1 MRPTTPKPES
11 LAVEARRA
19 PALATLRRRVT
30 EERSRGTEERGTEE
44 QRNRGTE
51 ERITKTVPSGA
62 VVPCSAPPFSK
73 SCSTGTRARGHAY
86 ERKVGKF
93 LRRAC
98 DAAGWKLWDHQWF
111 EYKNK
116 EEKEEKVCHFQP
128 DFIIERPGQ
137 DGILI
142 EVKLTYIDT
151 KEQLNKYLKFLGI
164 FGINCF
170 PVTIVRNLVP
180 GIPEYINNFNE
191 IKPNSVLHLWM

>member
-1 MRPTTPKPES
+1 MLPTTKPES

-30 EERSRGTEERGTEE
+30 EERGRGTEERGTEE
-44 QRNRGTE
+44 
-51 ERITKTVPSGA
+51 RIIKTVPAGA

-73 SCSTGTRARGHAY
+73 SCSTGTRARGFAY

-111 EYKNK
+111 EYKNKEEK

>member
-1 MRPTTPKPES
+1 MFQTTPKPEK

-19 PALATLRRRVT
+19 PALAALRRRVT
-30 EERSRGTEERGTEE
+30 EERGRGTEERGTEE
-44 QRNRGTE
+44 
-51 ERITKTVPSGA
+51 RIAKTVPSGV
-62 VVPCSAPPFSK
+62 VVPCPAPPFSK
-73 SCSTGTRARGHAY
+73 SCSTGTRARGHTY

-111 EYKNK
+111 EYKK
-116 EEKEEKVCHFQP
+116 AEKAEKAEKVYHFQP

-137 DGILI
+137 EGILV
-142 EVKLTYIDT
+142 EVKLTYVDT
-151 KEQLNKYLKFLGI
+151 KEQLNKYLNYLGI

>member
-1 MRPTTPKPES
+1 MLPTTKPES

-19 PALATLRRRVT
+19 PALAALRLRVT
-30 EERSRGTEERGTEE
+30 GERGRGIEE

-51 ERITKTVPSGA
+51 ERITKIVPSGA

-73 SCSTGTRARGHAY
+73 SCSTGTRARGLAY

>member
-1 MRPTTPKPES
+1 MNVNLEI
-11 LAVEARRA
+11 EMRRA
-19 PALATLRRRVT
+19 PALAALRARQRPLVT
-30 EERSRGTEERGTEE
+30 EAVQTE
-44 QRNRGTE
+44 
-51 ERITKTVPSGA
+51 A
-62 VVPCSAPPFSK
+62 VVTCSSPFVS
-73 SCSTGTRARGHAY
+73 SWAGGTKARGLAY
-86 ERKVGKF
+86 EKKVGKF

-116 EEKEEKVCHFQP
+116 EGKEEKVCHFQP